1 MGGGGVRRDW
11 SLSLQHNTKLQSFAW
26 PRLLGSAA
34 FLKDIYAWVHDHPQ
48 HRGDMEWDGLDRGG
62 IPGPYD
68 PKYRKFQR
76 WKVLIKELSE
86 GESFPSDSTPG
97 DYIFSHRSLRNC
109 PDKCAIGITLW
120 VPDTASVMADIVPFP
135 IHVGHAL
142 CMPAPPSPQ
151 IFQAGYAYV
160 RHIVLRPGFNTIAWS
175 AHSSIMYGQG
185 LVRKVEPTLAFPGN
199 KGYSFSTLSLTSKG
213 TYSPSLALAPIPYD
227 VQGGSVPL
235 HISAY
240 VPQGATP
247 PLRFLSAL
255 ALGTVPP
262 YHDILQEFEIRPDLI
277 SHHLH
282 WMYMLRPDSPED

>member
-1 MGGGGVRRDW
+1 
-11 SLSLQHNTKLQSFAW
+11 
-26 PRLLGSAA
+26 
-34 FLKDIYAWVHDHPQ
+34 
-48 HRGDMEWDGLDRGG
+48 
-62 IPGPYD
+62 
-68 PKYRKFQR
+68 
-76 WKVLIKELSE
+76 
-86 GESFPSDSTPG
+86 
-97 DYIFSHRSLRNC
+97 
-109 PDKCAIGITLW
+109 
-120 VPDTASVMADIVPFP
+120 
-135 IHVGHAL
+135 
-142 CMPAPPSPQ
+142 
-151 IFQAGYAYV
+151 
-160 RHIVLRPGFNTIAWS
+160 
-175 AHSSIMYGQG
+175 MYGQG